1 VVKSSARAIGILL
14 LLLSICGMIAARC
27 QSLEPDDV
35 VRILYNTSD
44 TYVPPFA
51 HWSRKMRRLWAEEL
65 QWMDAN
71 TPFGPVLDG
80 DYIRNTQDGAVQHLS
95 VTVVD
100 KTEDIARVK
109 ATFDSA
115 DGRNV
120 MLFDMVREDGEWGVD
135 EVRSV
140 EGSNKGTL
148 TRNLNV
154 CQKKAC

>member
-1 VVKSSARAIGILL
+1 VVKGSAREISIQL
-14 LLLSICGMIAARC
+14 LLLSICGMSAARC
-27 QSLEPDDV
+27 ESLEPDDV

-51 HWSRKMRRLWAEEL
+51 HWSRKMRKHWAAEL

-80 DYIRNTQDGAVQHLS
+80 DYIRNSQNGAVQHLP

-100 KTEDIARVK
+100 KTEGIARVK
-109 ATFDSA
+109 ATFDDA
-115 DGRNV
+115 DGKNV
-120 MLFDMVREDGEWGVD
+120 MLFDMIREDSEWGVD
-135 EVRSV
+135 EVRRI
-140 EGSNKGTL
+140 EGLDQGTL
-148 TRNLNV
+148 TKNLNV

>member
-1 VVKSSARAIGILL
+1 MVKSFAHAIGILL
-14 LLLSICGMIAARC
+14 LLLSICGISAARC

-71 TPFGPVLDG
+71 TPFGPVLDF
-80 DYIRNTQDGAVQHLS
+80 DYIRNTQEGSVHNLS

-100 KTEDIARVK
+100 KTENSAHVK
-109 ATFDSA
+109 ATFDIA
-115 DGRNV
+115 DRKSV
-120 MLFDMVREDGEWGVD
+120 MLFDMVREDGEWGAD
-135 EVRSV
+135 EVHNI
-140 EGSNKGTL
+140 EGSNQGTL

-154 CQKKAC
+154 CQKKKC